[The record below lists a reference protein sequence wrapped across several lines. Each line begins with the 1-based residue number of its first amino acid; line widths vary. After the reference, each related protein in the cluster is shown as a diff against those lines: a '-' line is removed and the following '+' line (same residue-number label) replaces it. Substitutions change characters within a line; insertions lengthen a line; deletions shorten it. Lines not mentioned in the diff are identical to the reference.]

1 MTTRP
6 LSPLTMLLSR
16 HTRRREFIT
25 LFGGAATWSLAAG
38 AQQPR
43 NRIPRIGVLWPNPPA
58 TFDFLRQGLKDFGY
72 VEGQNVAFE
81 FRWAEGKLDQL
92 PEMAAE
98 LVRLQVDVIVTPP
111 PRAPWAAK
119 RATQTIPMVLGA
131 RGDRLG
137 RGVVSSLG
145 RRGKKV

>member
-1 MTTRP
+1 MTPNQRGHMA
-6 LSPLTMLLSR
+6 SYIA
-16 HTRRREFIT
+16 RRKFLAT
-25 LFGGAATWSLAAG
+25 LGGAVAWPLAAR
-38 AQQPR
+38 AQQGKK
-43 NRIPRIGVLWPNPPA
+43 IPRIGVLWPNPPA
-58 TFDFLRQGLKDFGY
+58 MFDFMRQGLKDFGY
-72 VEGQNVAFE
+72 VEGQNIAFE